1 MKIVNLKYNKC
12 DIKCSRPSIFS
23 NPFHIGVDGT
33 REEVC
38 DKYEEYFNKRIIKDK
53 KFRTLVLK
61 LKGRVCGCHCKEP
74 DREVRCH
81 LDTIKKFIDNQPNSG
96 IL

>member
-1 MKIVNLKYNKC
+1 MRIVNIKYNKC
-12 DIKCSRPSIFS
+12 EVYCGRGSSFG
-23 NPFHIGVDGT
+23 NTYHIGRDGD
-33 REEVC
+33 RNEVC
-38 DKYEEYFNKRIIKDK
+38 DKYEEYFHKRIAKDP
-53 KFRTLVLK
+53 KFKTLVLK

-81 LDTIKKFIDNQPNSG
+81 LDTIKKFIDNYQESD